1 MTRECAA
8 ATSIPCSGRAS
19 MDRRVEPGDDKK
31 ERFDVTEFHSSVT

>member
-1 MTRECAA
+1 
-8 ATSIPCSGRAS
+8 